1 MVVVT
6 IVISFFS
13 IAFGEMVPKRIA
25 MQQPEAWARMA
36 LGVMHGISVV
46 FAPMMALLNVTTN
59 GTLHLLGLKTE
70 AEEAAASEEDIR
82 LMVENSG
89 EQGAIAQEEQKW
101 IENVFDFGDRV
112 ASDVM
117 TPEPD
122 VSAFSLDEESDVIL
136 ETIQKT
142 GLSRYPVYEDNI
154 NDVRGVLNARDFLL
168 NLQRQ
173 NPCPLESLLRPAY
186 FVPENVHADRLFRDM
201 QAQKHHLAIVVDE
214 YGGTA
219 GIVTIEDLLEE
230 IVGNIYDEFDPEEPM
245 PIQQISDGVWRVEG
259 ACGWRNWPTCWTSTC
274 GRCRLRYRQR
284 HGHELPALHPED
296 GAQFT
301 VETNGLRI
309 RVENVQDRKVDSALV
324 EKLQPEPAAEDE
336 RDEGDKAEP
345 RRTARTKRKRTKRK
359 RKKTDLQRP
368 AASAAAGAVRGRRKP
383 RMQQLT
389 LRQRLLVASMLF
401 GMFFG
406 AGNLIFPAS
415 MGQLAGR
422 SIWQASAGFL
432 ITGVG
437 LPLLG
442 VAALG
447 ISREGGPAAAQ
458 QPGGPGLRAVFYL
471 CAVPDHR
478 AVLCHS
484 PLRHGLLYRGHP
496 APDPG
501 RTAAAGAGGLLA
513 AFLRRC
519 CSSRCGRGR
528 S

>member
-1 MVVVT
+1 MENLPAQILLQVVFILLNAFFAGSEIAFLSLNPVKLDKQADNGDKTAARLLALVENPNRFLSAIQVAITLSGFLGAAFGTENFSGYLADFLSGLGLPLPAGVVSVFSMVVVT

-122 VSAFSLDEESDVIL
+122 VSAFSLDEDNDVIL

-259 ACGWRNWPTCWTSTC
+259 G
-274 GRCRLRYRQR
+274 LRVE
-284 HGHELPALHPED
+284 ELADVLDIDLPEDADYDTVSGMVMSCLPSIPED

-345 RRTARTKRKRTKRK
+345 LKDRKDKE
-359 RKKTDLQRP
+359 KKD
-368 AASAAAGAVRGRRKP
+368 KK
-383 RMQQLT
+383 
-389 LRQRLLVASMLF
+389 
-401 GMFFG
+401 
-406 AGNLIFPAS
+406 
-415 MGQLAGR
+415 
-422 SIWQASAGFL
+422 
-432 ITGVG
+432 
-437 LPLLG
+437 
-442 VAALG
+442 
-447 ISREGGPAAAQ
+447 EKKE
-458 QPGGPGLRAVFYL
+458 
-471 CAVPDHR
+471 D
-478 AVLCHS
+478 
-484 PLRHGLLYRGHP
+484 
-496 APDPG
+496 
-501 RTAAAGAGGLLA
+501 
-513 AFLRRC
+513 
-519 CSSRCGRGR
+519 
-528 S
+528 